1 MPLSMWELIDDGN
14 EGEDGEGNADS
25 NLKFSELIRSPALLG
40 LCKAMR
46 TKV

>member
-1 MPLSMWELIDDGN
+1 MPLSMWELIDDCD

-25 NLKFSELIRSPALLG
+25 NLKFSELVRSPTLLG
-40 LCKAMR
+40 LCKVMR